1 MNISERGINALK
13 LFEGCKKRGD
23 LHYAYQ
29 CDAGVW
35 TCGYGSTGGV
45 SKDTI
50 WTEDQARAGLLR
62 DILSAETAVRKQC
75 DTSKLTQAQYDALV
89 SFVFNLGPRPQATLW
104 KKIATGDMKGAADE
118 LLKWNLVGGK
128 PNAGVARRRQA
139 EREMFLNGKYPEN
152 W

>member
-1 MNISERGINALK
+1 MNISERGINAIK
-13 LFEGCKKRGD
+13 LFEGSNRKGD
-23 LHYAYQ
+23 LHYAYK
-29 CDAGVW
+29 CAAGIW

-45 SKDTI
+45 GETTI

-62 DILSAETAVRKQC
+62 DLLSAEASVRKQC
-75 DTSKLTQAQYDALV
+75 DTSKLSQGQYDALV

-104 KKIATGDMKGAADE
+104 KLIAAGKMVQAGDE

-128 PNAGVARRRQA
+128 PNAGVTRRREA
-139 EREMFLNGKYPEN
+139 ERRMFNDGQYPEK